1 MYIITYQQKCSME
14 IARTEKANCG
24 KRMAIIHHHTSF
36 GTKLAFQESW
46 RETIILLVLLESEQL
61 WDQMTIGC
69 QDIMS

>member
-1 MYIITYQQKCSME
+1 ME
-14 IARTEKANCG
+14 IARTEKANRG
-24 KRMAIIHHHTSF
+24 KRMAIIHRHTSF